1 MEPEN
6 AHAAL
11 PSAGSRAALQVIL
24 IVLAVAAAAWVLYR
38 LEKVVLVLVVAAFF
52 AYVVAPLVR
61 FAERPISVAG
71 RPRRLSRGP
80 AIAVVYLIII
90 VGAGGG
96 TSLLVPTLAEQFGE
110 AVSRA
115 PVYGESLRVWGLGWS
130 RYYERMRLP
139 VEVREGIN
147 RSVVQ
152 VGDTVVASAR
162 DTVIA
167 IVGIAAYAPWL
178 VLVPIL
184 AFFFLK
190 DADDFR
196 RSAVSALPHRIRRR
210 GYELFK
216 EVNAT
221 LAAYI
226 RAQLL
231 ACVLVGILC
240 GAGFAVLGVPYP
252 VLLGVLAGV
261 LEFVPLVGPLVAA
274 VVATFLAA
282 LHAPLSALWV
292 CAFLLVLRIV
302 EDYAVYP
309 RLIRRGVHL
318 HPLAVIVAV
327 LAGLELGG
335 VAGIFLAI
343 PAVAIVSVTYR
354 HWLDWHAGD
363 EAPPPPR
370 RTVRSACTDV
380 DRATPARGRARR
392 RPAAAGARGWERASP
407 GDRPQRRHPA

>member
-1 MEPEN
+1 MESEN

-11 PSAGSRAALQVIL
+11 PSAGSRAALQIIV
-24 IVLAVAAAAWVLYR
+24 IVLAVAAAAWILYR
-38 LEKVVLVLVVAAFF
+38 LERVVLVLVVAAFF

-61 FAERPISVAG
+61 FAERPIRIAG
-71 RPRRLSRGP
+71 TLRRLSRGA
-80 AIAVVYLIII
+80 AIALVYLIIL

-96 TSLLVPTLAEQFGE
+96 TSLLVPTLAEQFDE

-115 PVYGESLRVWGLGWS
+115 PAYGESLRVWGLGWS
-130 RYYERMRLP
+130 RYYQRLRLP
-139 VEVREGIN
+139 VEVREGID
-147 RSVVQ
+147 RSIVQ
-152 VGDTVVASAR
+152 AGNAAVESVRETVVAL
-162 DTVIA
+162 
-167 IVGIAAYAPWL
+167 VGIAAYAPWL
-178 VLVPIL
+178 ILVPIL

-190 DADDFR
+190 DADDLR
-196 RSAVSALPHRIRRR
+196 RSAVSALPHHMRRR

-231 ACVLVGILC
+231 ACVLVGTLC
-240 GAGFAVLGVPYP
+240 GAGFAALGVPYP

-274 VVATFLAA
+274 VVATLMAA
-282 LHAPLSALWV
+282 LHAPLSGVWV
-292 CAFLLVLRIV
+292 CAFLLVLRVV

-309 RLIRRGVHL
+309 RLIRRGLHL

-335 VAGIFLAI
+335 VAGVFLSI
-343 PAVAIVSVTYR
+343 PAVAVVSVIYR
-354 HWLDWHAGD
+354 HWIDWRASF
-363 EAPPPPR
+363 EELAAATP
-370 RTVRSACTDV
+370 TVRSA
-380 DRATPARGRARR
+380 
-392 RPAAAGARGWERASP
+392 
-407 GDRPQRRHPA
+407 